1 VASATLAELRA
12 VTYKKR
18 DSWWTVLLVDPL
30 AIHLVRLADRL
41 RWVTPNRITLL
52 AFLLGFG
59 VAGCFLAADPVWL
72 VTGAVL
78 YHVTFILDCVDGK
91 LARWQQSGSV
101 VGGWL
106 DFTLDQV
113 RLVICAIALLSGQY
127 LATGRGVFLLLAAVV
142 VFLNMFRYFNG
153 FVMERALY
161 DLRDRLAPG
170 PGGQRRA
177 PSIGDDDPVDDEDN
191 RPRVGLSPSE
201 PTDNVLGL
209 DDVIGAG
216 GGIGGAEGGGAADIA
231 VADPPD
237 LKQALAAGPPSNRSR
252 TGRLRTWLTARRIRL
267 NVYSGIE
274 FQMVVL
280 IGAPLAGAGA
290 GGAAAGTAVLT
301 VTVAACLVMVAF
313 ELAQTARF
321 LGSAGKLLRAIEVR
335 TTQADPLP
343 DSEVPV
349 QRPRTGQ

>member
-1 VASATLAELRA
+1 LASATLAELRA

-52 AFLLGFG
+52 AFVLGFG

-91 LARWQQSGSV
+91 LARWQKSGSV
-101 VGGWL
+101 IGGWL

-113 RLVICAIALLSGQY
+113 RLVMCAIALLGGQY
-127 LATGRGVFLLLAAVV
+127 LATGRGVFLLVAAVI

-153 FVMERALY
+153 FVMERALF
-161 DLRDRLAPG
+161 DLRERLTPSAV
-170 PGGQRRA
+170 GQRRA
-177 PSIGDDDPVDDEDN
+177 PSIGDDDPGDQNEAIPV
-191 RPRVGLSPSE
+191 
-201 PTDNVLGL
+201 
-209 DDVIGAG
+209 
-216 GGIGGAEGGGAADIA
+216 A
-231 VADPPD
+231 VAAGDG
-237 LKQALAAGPPSNRSR
+237 AAGPVVSPTVNRSPV
-252 TGRLRTWLTARRIRL
+252 GRLRVWLTNRRIRL

-280 IGAPLAGAGA
+280 IGAPLAGAAAGGVI
-290 GGAAAGTAVLT
+290 GGAAAIGSAVLA
-301 VTVAACLVMVAF
+301 VTVAACTIMVGF

-321 LGSAGKLLRAIEVR
+321 LRSARQLLRAIGARSGEDV
-335 TTQADPLP
+335 ADALGG
-343 DSEVPV
+343 ELPV
-349 QRPRTGQ
+349 QRPASATEASRTRR

>member
-1 VASATLAELRA
+1 LASATLAELRA

-52 AFLLGFG
+52 AFVLGFG

-78 YHVTFILDCVDGK
+78 YHVAFILDCVDGK
-91 LARWQQSGSV
+91 LARWQKSGSV
-101 VGGWL
+101 IGGWL

-113 RLVICAIALLSGQY
+113 RLVMCAIALLGGQY
-127 LATGRGVFLLLAAVV
+127 LATGRGVFLLMAAII

-153 FVMERALY
+153 FLMERALF
-161 DLRDRLAPG
+161 DLRERLTPSA
-170 PGGQRRA
+170 GGQRRA
-177 PSIGDDDPVDDEDN
+177 PSISDDDQDDQDEAIPAAVAAGDDDAGPA
-191 RPRVGLSPSE
+191 LSP
-201 PTDNVLGL
+201 T
-209 DDVIGAG
+209 
-216 GGIGGAEGGGAADIA
+216 AD
-231 VADPPD
+231 
-237 LKQALAAGPPSNRSR
+237 RSPV
-252 TGRLRTWLTARRIRL
+252 GRLRVWLTSRRIRL

-280 IGAPLAGAGA
+280 IGAPLVGAAAGGVV
-290 GGAAAGTAVLT
+290 GGAAAIGSAVLA
-301 VTVAACLVMVAF
+301 VTIAACTIMVGF

-321 LGSAGKLLRAIEVR
+321 LRSARQLLRAIGAMSGEDV
-335 TTQADPLP
+335 TDALGG
-343 DSEVPV
+343 EVPV
-349 QRPRTGQ
+349 QRPASATEASRTRR